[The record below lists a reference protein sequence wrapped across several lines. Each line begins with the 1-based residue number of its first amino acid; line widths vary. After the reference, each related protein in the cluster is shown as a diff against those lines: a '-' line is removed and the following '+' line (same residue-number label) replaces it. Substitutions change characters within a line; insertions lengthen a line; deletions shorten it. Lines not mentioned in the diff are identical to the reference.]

1 MKNKATKRG
10 KKRSKQ
16 AKKKTI
22 RHKNKQL
29 QKVMRGGLLTTGF
42 GFGGETVSETTGAK
56 IYNPKTGQWDNQIQH
71 QVGPL
76 KWSTQEPPSGS
87 GESGS
92 EESGSG
98 ESGSGESGTEEKSS
112 TPTSVIIAGV
122 IIVGEIAA
130 KIVTGK

>member
-1 MKNKATKRG
+1 MKNKATKRP
-10 KKRSKQ
+10 KTRTKQ
-16 AKKKTI
+16 GKKKTI

-56 IYNPKTGQWDNQIQH
+56 IYNRETGQWENQTEH
-71 QVGPL
+71 QVGPF
-76 KWSTQEPPSGS
+76 KWKTQSPPS
-87 GESGS
+87 
-92 EESGSG
+92 ESGSG
-98 ESGSGESGTEEKSS
+98 SKESESGTEEKSS

-122 IIVGEIAA
+122 IIVVAIAA

>member
-29 QKVMRGGLLTTGF
+29 QKVMRGGLLTTVF

-98 ESGSGESGTEEKSS
+98 ESGSGTEEKSS

-122 IIVGEIAA
+122 IIVGAIAA

>member
-1 MKNKATKRG
+1 MKNKATKRP
-10 KKRSKQ
+10 KTRSKQ
-16 AKKKTI
+16 VKKKTI

-56 IYNPKTGQWDNQIQH
+56 IYNRETGEWENQTEH
-71 QVGPL
+71 QVGPF
-76 KWSTQEPPSGS
+76 KWKTQSPPSGS
-87 GESGS
+87 ESGS
-92 EESGSG
+92 KESESGS
-98 ESGSGESGTEEKSS
+98 EEKSS

-122 IIVGEIAA
+122 IIVGAFAI

>member
-1 MKNKATKRG
+1 MKNKATKRP
-10 KKRSKQ
+10 KTRSKQ

-56 IYNPKTGQWDNQIQH
+56 IYNRETGQWENQTEH
-71 QVGPL
+71 QVGPF
-76 KWSTQEPPSGS
+76 KWKTQSPPSEYGS
-87 GESGS
+87 GSKES
-92 EESGSG
+92 
-98 ESGSGESGTEEKSS
+98 ESGTEEKSS

-122 IIVGEIAA
+122 VIVGAIAA

>member
-1 MKNKATKRG
+1 MKNKATKRP
-10 KKRSKQ
+10 KTRSKQ

-56 IYNPKTGQWDNQIQH
+56 IYNRETGQWENQTQH
-71 QVGPL
+71 QVGPF
-76 KWSTQEPPSGS
+76 KWSTQAPPSGS
-87 GESGS
+87 ESKES
-92 EESGSG
+92 ES
-98 ESGSGESGTEEKSS
+98 ESGTEEKSS

-122 IIVGEIAA
+122 IIVGAIAA

>member
-1 MKNKATKRG
+1 MKNKATKRP
-10 KKRSKQ
+10 KTRSKQ

-56 IYNPKTGQWDNQIQH
+56 IYNRETGQWENQTEH
-71 QVGPL
+71 QVGPF
-76 KWSTQEPPSGS
+76 KWKTQSPSS
-87 GESGS
+87 ESGS
-92 EESGSG
+92 ESKESESGS
-98 ESGSGESGTEEKSS
+98 EEKSS
-112 TPTSVIIAGV
+112 TPTRVIIAGV
-122 IIVGEIAA
+122 IIVGAIAA

>member
-98 ESGSGESGTEEKSS
+98 ESGSGTEEKSS

-122 IIVGEIAA
+122 IIVGAIAA